1 MTDTPTT
8 RVAWTRTD
16 RLLLAGLAAVPFVVL
31 LLTLLA
37 RDYGYFIDEFY
48 YIACAKRLAFG
59 YVDHPPLAPWLLAAD
74 RAVFGDSLLAIRW
87 PAYLAMSATVWITCV
102 LVGKL
107 GGGRFATVLAAVTV
121 GLSPVLLAMSS
132 FYSMNAFEPLLWS
145 AIVLM
150 LVTIIQ
156 TGRSRLWIGV
166 GLLVGLA
173 FMNKHTVVV
182 YLAALAVGMFAT
194 RARQFLFDRWMW
206 AGVALAVLLAAP
218 NIAWQVA
225 HGWPSLEFYRN
236 AHLLKNVPATPASS
250 LLMQVL
256 VMNPAAAPV
265 WLTGLVFLLAHR
277 EARPLRF
284 LGVTFVVLL
293 ALHVAS
299 QTSRPDRTAAA
310 YPALLAAGAVA
321 IERGLRQVATRH
333 SLAVRAAGVALPLS
347 VVASALAVLPSVI
360 PFLPPATTA
369 AYARALGATVQAE
382 RGKTSPLPQLIADR
396 TGWESFVDDVERVY
410 RSLPPEDQ
418 ARVVFYAPSYGQAGA
433 LELFGPARG
442 LPDRVIGSQNTYWHW
457 SVGRTNTE
465 VLIAVDPDPQV
476 LRQLFADVWEA
487 GRSRCHYCMSW
498 RDDSPIYVARRSIAP
513 VDAIWPRA
521 RYYE

>member
-8 RVAWTRTD
+8 RVAWTRAD
-16 RLLLAGLAAVPFVVL
+16 QLLLAGLGAVPFVVL

-74 RAVFGDSLLAIRW
+74 RVVFGDSLLAIRW
-87 PAYLAMSATVWITCV
+87 PAYLAMSATVWVTCA
-102 LVGKL
+102 LVGKF
-107 GGGRFATVLAAVTV
+107 GGGRFATVLAALTV
-121 GLSPVLLAMSS
+121 GLSPVFLAMSS
-132 FYSMNAFEPLLWS
+132 FYSMNAFEPLLWG
-145 AIVLM
+145 AIVLT
-150 LVTIIQ
+150 LVTIVQ
-156 TGRSRLWIGV
+156 TGRVQLWLGV
-166 GLLVGLA
+166 GFLVGLA

-182 YLAALAVGMFAT
+182 YLAALAVGMLAT
-194 RARQFLFDRWMW
+194 RARQVLFNRWMW
-206 AGVALAVLLAAP
+206 AGVALAAVMAAP
-218 NIAWQVA
+218 NIAWQFA
-225 HGWPSLEFYRN
+225 NGWPSLEFYRN
-236 AHLLKNVPATPASS
+236 AHLLKNVPATPVAS
-250 LLMQVL
+250 LTMQVL
-256 VMNPAAAPV
+256 VMNPVAAPV
-265 WLTGLVFLLAHR
+265 WLAGLVVLLLNR

-284 LGVTFVVLL
+284 LGVTFLVLL
-293 ALHVAS
+293 TLHVAS
-299 QTSRPDRTAAA
+299 QTSRPDRTSAA

-321 IERGLRQVATRH
+321 IERALRPVATRR
-333 SLAVRAAGVALPLS
+333 SFAVRAAGVALPLA

-360 PFLPPATTA
+360 PLLPPAATA
-369 AYARALGATVQAE
+369 TYARALGATIQAE

-418 ARVVFYAPSYGQAGA
+418 ARVLFYAPSYGQAGA

-465 VLIAVDPDPQV
+465 VLIAVDPDPRV
-476 LRQLFADVWEA
+476 LRQLFAEVWEA

-498 RDDSPIYVARRSIAP
+498 RDDNPIYVARRSIAP
-513 VDAIWPRA
+513 VDAVWPRA
-521 RYYE
+521 RHYE